1 MAEHS
6 LNEVLEIINQQVK
19 SQELLREYLSKAT
32 SLIRM
37 ALEGDFLAHPALIVY
52 HYLWALDDFVEK
64 AREACESALEHL
76 KDFI

>member
-6 LNEVLEIINQQVK
+6 LNELLEIINQQVK

-32 SLIRM
+32 SLIRI

-52 HYLWALDDFVEK
+52 PKFLSRTHPHPPISTGVISRNILT
-64 AREACESALEHL
+64 
-76 KDFI
+76 

>member
-6 LNEVLEIINQQVK
+6 LNELLEIINQQVK

-32 SLIRM
+32 SLIRI
-37 ALEGDFLAHPALIVY
+37 ALEGDFLSHPALIVY

-64 AREACESALEHL
+64 ARETCESVL
-76 KDFI
+76 KLLRDFI